1 MLILHSSQEGPGP
14 LLNPINI
21 YNQIIF
27 DSSSNFPGAPVLFL
41 HKTRSLSAGSKCSSF
56 YQLFA
61 ALGMLDLQSLIE
73 ISRWEVGTVIIVIIS
88 ALEDGGLAFKNHHNF
103 SDYNWLEPGMQNTR
117 LINHVRIY
125 FTSKENIK
133 SRIWIPELEF

>member
-1 MLILHSSQEGPGP
+1 MLILQSSQEGPGP

-27 DSSSNFPGAPVLFL
+27 DSSSNFLCAAVLFL

-61 ALGMLDLQSLIE
+61 ALGMLDLQSVIE
-73 ISRWEVGTVIIVIIS
+73 ISRWEAGIVIIVIIS
-88 ALEDGGLAFKNHHNF
+88 ALEEEELHLKIIIIFLTIIDWNQECKTKDH
-103 SDYNWLEPGMQNTR
+103 
-117 LINHVRIY
+117 
-125 FTSKENIK
+125 K
-133 SRIWIPELEF
+133 S